1 MYLEYNGFTVITKAN
16 WLDSGLTE
24 GQYKKDSC
32 KGLLKIVLARHNN
45 LSYVDFNSLQPSRK
59 SAIQAKFGDPNQ
71 CADIAKK
78 NEVLPIYRVEVDQH
92 ARAFYETFKKQD
104 GKTLTDDQVNEYTFK
119 ASVLNGVK
127 NGWQRQNQQLVMSG
141 GRIKKEK
148 LWKANFKWYC
158 QKCFE
163 YGIRHRKHVRSF
175 EREFK
180 AYLNDGYI
188 SILHGALGNDF
199 SRKVSKSTEHLLLA
213 LWRKADKPFVEQ
225 VHADYLDFVNGNKEF
240 YDKKSGECFLPEDFQ
255 YKGRPLD
262 LSVGTVWNYL
272 KDVLNNTVVYRDR
285 NGNFDYNTKMRPK
298 HNRHTGKYSLSKV
311 SMDDRTLSRKSV
323 RGWVNSYM
331 AVDVVSGYWFRPAYI
346 VGRPT
351 ADTVVEAFRNMFC
364 ELNELG
370 LPAPAEVEV
379 EHFLMKNIEWLN
391 SVFPHVRF
399 CNSPTEKR
407 AEHAIKALKYG
418 VSKKAGHSRGRWYA
432 KHEAYRVVR
441 NKVDGDF
448 VESEF
453 QPQTIVADDLKDIEA
468 HNNELH
474 PLQHTFP
481 GMTRKEVFMKC
492 ANPELKAIEKWKLY
506 RHIGNMHSC
515 TIYNNDYVMAN
526 SETFELVDLNC
537 LRKLKSNNCKVEA
550 YWLPDESGSVETVY
564 LYQNEMYIGEATN
577 RTQKSYNE
585 CAVERTEADR
595 QNMLYQHKRIA
606 IFDKNI
612 REIRSNIPQVGI
624 MNAVTSHVIAAVPV
638 DIVEP
643 VPAPEKNYDEYEFVE
658 DYAELALAQL

>member
-1 MYLEYNGFTVITKAN
+1 MYFEYNGFTVITKAS
-16 WLDSGLTE
+16 WLEAGLTKN
-24 GQYKKDSC
+24 QYKKDSK
-32 KGLLKIVLARHNN
+32 KGLLKIVLVRRNH
-45 LSYVDFNSLQPSRK
+45 LSYIDFNSLLPYRK
-59 SAIQAKFGDPNQ
+59 SVIQAKFGDPEQ
-71 CADIAKK
+71 FVKK
-78 NEVLPIYRVEVDQH
+78 EEVRPVYSAEVDPQ

-104 GKTLTDDQVNEYTFK
+104 GTTLTDEQVNEYTFK
-119 ASVLNGVK
+119 ASVLKGLK
-127 NGWQRQNQQLVMSG
+127 EGWQRQNQQLAASG
-141 GRIKKEK
+141 GRIRKEN
-148 LWKANFKWYC
+148 LWKANFEWYC
-158 QKCFE
+158 QRCAE

-180 AYLNDGYI
+180 AYLNDGYE

-213 LWRKADKPFVEQ
+213 LWRKRDKPFVEQ
-225 VHADYLDFVNGNKEF
+225 VHTDYLNFVNGNTEL
-240 YDKKSGECFLPEDFQ
+240 YDKKSGECFLPEDFR
-255 YKGRPLD
+255 YKGRPLE
-262 LSVGTVWNYL
+262 LSVATVWNYL
-272 KDVLNNTVVYRDR
+272 KDVLNNTAVYADR

-364 ELNELG
+364 ELNELS
-370 LPAPAEVEV
+370 LPTPAELEV
-379 EHFLMKNIEWLN
+379 EHFLMKNLSWLD

-399 CNSPTEKR
+399 CSSPTEKR

-418 VSKKAGHSRGRWYA
+418 ASKKAGHSRGRWYA

-448 VESEF
+448 IEPEF
-453 QPQTIVADDLKDIEA
+453 QPQTIVADDLKDIET

-474 PLQHTFP
+474 PLQNTFP
-481 GMTRKEVFMKC
+481 GMTRKDVFVKF
-492 ANPELKAIEKWKLY
+492 ANPELTAIEKWKLY
-506 RHIGNMHSC
+506 RHIGNVQDC

-537 LRKLKSNNCKVEA
+537 LRKLKPNNCKVEA

-564 LYQNEMYIGEATN
+564 LYQGEMYIGEATN

-585 CAVERTEADR
+585 CAVERTETDHE
-595 QNMLYQHKRIA
+595 NMLYQHKRIA

-624 MNAVTSHVIAAVPV
+624 MDAATSRAIAAVPV
-638 DIVEP
+638 DVVEP

-658 DYAELALAQL
+658 NYAELALAQL